1 MKKILQE
8 EEIISP
14 PEETVTGTIAGID
27 IMELE
32 DAVKVLWK
40 NNIYA
45 ESGMGCTGPIVMVN
59 DSKLKNAINILSKE
73 GYELEDSNI
82 C

>member
-1 MKKILQE
+1 M
-8 EEIISP
+8 
-14 PEETVTGTIAGID
+14 D
-27 IMELE
+27 LE

-40 NNIYA
+40 EGIYA

-59 DSKLKNAINILSKE
+59 EEKLAKSIDILSKA
-73 GYELEDSNI
+73 GYVAGGSDP